1 MYPYPVCNHAL
12 FVSNHAMY
20 FILRCSELQL
30 RALLYTVHMIH
41 IIHQTEKSPFHKTL
55 KTFSR
60 ASSSSSFPPIAICP
74 RELRSPWKKKKKM
87 NRTYDTSSKRPLK
100 TQYLILYNFISAI
113 LWFAVFGRVVIL
125 LPIVGYKN
133 VYGGVGEFAK
143 WTQTTALLEIFHS
156 ASGKLPTTSLQ
167 FLIFFSIEKNCAPQ
181 EG

>member
-1 MYPYPVCNHAL
+1 
-12 FVSNHAMY
+12 
-20 FILRCSELQL
+20 
-30 RALLYTVHMIH
+30 MIH
-41 IIHQTEKSPFHKTL
+41 IIHQTEKSPLHKTL
-55 KTFSR
+55 KNFSR

-74 RELRSPWKKKKKM
+74 RELRSPSKKKKKM

-143 WTQTTALLEIFHS
+143 WTQTMALLEIFHS
-156 ASGKLPTTSLQ
+156 ASGKITHNFSPVFDF
-167 FLIFFSIEKNCAPQ
+167 FLNRKKNAPHKRDKMPFFFFFF
-181 EG
+181 G